1 MNDQKKPE
9 LTLAQIRQIMR
20 SEDVPTGQLFAN
32 THTMNNPEEKQLLAT
47 VTPAQLMQISTDV
60 AAVCGEIVK
69 KTAIQIKG
77 RRYIKVEGWQALAT
91 AHGCVAGSRDVER
104 VASGY
109 RAIGELRRMT
119 DGALLGTAEGFV
131 GEDEVVWFGGK
142 DQGGKT
148 WARRHDYAI
157 RAMAQTRAI
166 SRVCR
171 SAFAHCVVLID
182 ADLST
187 TPAEE
192 ADSIMTSSPKKPV
205 GYDQEDLVNC
215 ELQEAA
221 DRKRRVTPAHQH
233 EGRSLLSGS

>member
-1 MNDQKKPE
+1 MNGPSKPE
-9 LTLAQIRQIMR
+9 LTLAQIRHIMR
-20 SEDVPTGQLFAN
+20 SEDVPTGRFFVN
-32 THTMNNPEEKQLLAT
+32 TNTMNNQAEEKQVLAT
-47 VTPAQLMQISTDV
+47 INPAQLMQISTDV

-77 RRYIKVEGWQALAT
+77 PRYIKVEGWQALAT

-109 RAIGELRRMT
+109 RAIGELRRIT

-148 WARRHDYAI
+148 WPRRHDYAI

-182 ADLST
+182 ADHST

-192 ADSIMTSSPKKPV
+192 ADSIVDVTSSPKKPV
-205 GYDQEDLVNC
+205 KHDQEDLVNC

-221 DRKRRVTPAHQH
+221 HRKH
-233 EGRSLLSGS
+233 SS